1 MIINSIYKIKSDNKI
16 NNYNEIIKFVE
27 HENMSNNK
35 LDFNVGDIINLQYNV
50 SNENDKIKLE
60 NYEGLIISKSNKSF
74 TLKRNIKNYT
84 VEYVI
89 PINSPKIL
97 YMIKK
102 KTLKIRKSKL
112 YFINKINNKKIKFI

>member
-27 HENMSNNK
+27 HENISNNK
-35 LDFNVGDIINLQYNV
+35 FDFNVGDIINLQYNV